1 MEKMKLP
8 IIRGIPKKEKWLS
21 MDDYLKF
28 VIFNLRCAAGKESS
42 REWKKMLG
50 VNVPFVLK

>member
-8 IIRGIPKKEKWLS
+8 VICNIPTKDKWLS

-28 VIFNLRCAAGKESS
+28 VIFNLRYTSDRKNGRK
-42 REWKKMLG
+42 WKRLLG
-50 VNVPFVLK
+50 INVPFVFK

>member
-8 IIRGIPKKEKWLS
+8 VICNIPTKDKWLS

-28 VIFNLRCAAGKESS
+28 VIFNLRHTSAEKPQESGKRF
-42 REWKKMLG
+42 RELTCLL
-50 VNVPFVLK
+50 F

>member
-8 IIRGIPKKEKWLS
+8 VVRNIPIKDKWLS

-28 VIFNLRCAAGKESS
+28 VIFNLRYTSDGKTG
-42 REWKKMLG
+42 RKWKRLLG
-50 VNVPFVLK
+50 INAPFVLK

>member
-1 MEKMKLP
+1 MEKIKLP
-8 IIRGIPKKEKWLS
+8 VVRNIPTRDKWLS

-28 VIFNLRCAAGKESS
+28 VIFNLRYTSDRKTGRK
-42 REWKKMLG
+42 WKRLLG

>member
-8 IIRGIPKKEKWLS
+8 IIRDIPKKERWLS
-21 MDDYLKF
+21 MDDYFKF
-28 VIFNLRCAAGKESS
+28 VIFNLCHTSARKAS

>member
-8 IIRGIPKKEKWLS
+8 VVRNIPIKDKWLS

-28 VIFNLRCAAGKESS
+28 VIFNLRYTSDGKTG
-42 REWKKMLG
+42 RKWKRLLG
-50 VNVPFVLK
+50 INVSFVLK

>member
-8 IIRGIPKKEKWLS
+8 IIRDIPVKEKWLL

-28 VIFNLRCAAGKESS
+28 VIFNLRYTSDRKAS
-42 REWKKMLG
+42 RAWKKIQG

>member
-8 IIRGIPKKEKWLS
+8 VVRNIPTKDKWLS

-28 VIFNLRCAAGKESS
+28 VIFNLRYTSDGKTG
-42 REWKKMLG
+42 RKWKRLLG
-50 VNVPFVLK
+50 INVPFVLK

>member
-8 IIRGIPKKEKWLS
+8 VVRNIPTRDKRLS

-28 VIFNLRCAAGKESS
+28 VIFNLRYTSDGKTG
-42 REWKKMLG
+42 RKWKRLLG
-50 VNVPFVLK
+50 INAPVVLK

>member
-8 IIRGIPKKEKWLS
+8 VVRNIPIKDKWLS

-28 VIFNLRCAAGKESS
+28 VIFNLRYTSDGKTG
-42 REWKKMLG
+42 RKWKRLLG
-50 VNVPFVLK
+50 INVPFVLK